1 MPAFPTHLFRLP
13 ASALRGWPA
22 TSRSSRPARKLRPES
37 DHAILPSALNV
48 PSVIFFSD
56 LVQSWQPRQG
66 SLRREILDRTP
77 LFWRFQILGW
87 SAWALFTLPLK
98 FGRYEDLGTAFWIGL
113 AQEFL
118 GFAMTLGLR
127 EIYRRTR
134 VARFGVWVLAPLIVG
149 ISVLAAAADSF
160 LFHQLGNLF
169 AGAEI
174 DGDPAH
180 AFCLRTLLFVSWSG
194 LYFSIQSL
202 VATQEKT
209 RQLMEAERLRHDAE
223 LQMLRSQTNP
233 HFLFNAFNTI
243 LSEGKGNP
251 KVTALVKGLSD
262 YLRYSLACR
271 HEGFVSLGAEIDAIT
286 SYLEVEKSR
295 FEGDLEL
302 EIEVTQMARAAG
314 VPGVIVQP
322 LVENAIKYGRE
333 TSELP
338 LRLRIAAETGPHTLR
353 IEVCNS
359 GAWIEPRPPVMNQP
373 SGSGIDNLRRRLQ
386 SIYPGRHRFEIGPN
400 GGQVVA
406 LVEIQMDHDYDLRL
420 QNYEL
425 RQRMDPS

>member
-1 MPAFPTHLFRLP
+1 L
-13 ASALRGWPA
+13 
-22 TSRSSRPARKLRPES
+22 
-37 DHAILPSALNV
+37 I
-48 PSVIFFSD
+48 
-56 LVQSWQPRQG
+56 QSWQPQKG
-66 SLRREILDRTP
+66 SLRRTILDRTP

-87 SAWALFTLPLK
+87 CGWTLFAMPLK
-98 FGRYEDLGTAFWIGL
+98 FGRYEDLAVAFWIGL
-113 AQEFL
+113 SQEFL
-118 GFAMTLGLR
+118 GFMMTLGLR
-127 EIYRRTR
+127 EIYRRTG
-134 VARFGVWVLAPLIVG
+134 VGRFGVWLLAPLMVG
-149 ISVLAAAADSF
+149 ISILTAGIDSLIFFHFERLFGIAEIAAAATNYS
-160 LFHQLGNLF
+160 GY
-169 AGAEI
+169 
-174 DGDPAH
+174 
-180 AFCLRTLLFVSWSG
+180 AFCLRTLLFVAWSG
-194 LYFSIQSL
+194 LYFSIRNL
-202 VATQEKT
+202 IETQETT

-243 LSEGKGNP
+243 LSEGKGNS

-295 FEGDLEL
+295 FQGDLEL
-302 EIEVTQMARAAG
+302 EIAVTQMARSAG

-333 TSELP
+333 TSEMP
-338 LRLRIAAETGPHTLR
+338 LRVRIAAETSPHALR

-359 GAWIEPRPPVMNQP
+359 GAWIESRPLERNQP
-373 SGSGIDNLRRRLQ
+373 SGSGLDNLRRRLE
-386 SIYPGRHRFEIGPN
+386 SIYPGRHRFEIGQRGN
-400 GGQVVA
+400 EVVA